1 MGAKNMHVTIVDD
14 VEENLSSYRD
24 LLEDEFEL
32 KLIQDPVNLL
42 GFLNIGKTDLVVLD
56 FHMPNMNGF
65 ELYKKMRKTHPNTPV
80 IFLTGDP

>member
-42 GFLNIGKTDLVVLD
+42 GFLNIGIETST
-56 FHMPNMNGF
+56 G
-65 ELYKKMRKTHPNTPV
+65 LYGVTFR
-80 IFLTGDP
+80 